1 LKNNNKEVNMKI
13 VFDHVS
19 KQYPNGYLGLN
30 DVNLNIDDG
39 EFVALIGPSGAG
51 KTTLIRTINQMNDI
65 TSGEIHVGD
74 FNVHTLDKKELL
86 KLRQNVGMIFQ
97 GFNLIKRQTV
107 LTNVL
112 SGSLARNKSFKT
124 LLGIFPHEEK
134 KVALSKLDQVNLLD
148 RAFNRADNLSGGQQQ
163 RVAIA
168 RVLMQNPG
176 VILAD
181 EPVSALDPVT
191 KREVMEY
198 LLKINKELGITIIIN
213 IHDINLAKKYCS
225 RIVGI
230 NAGNVVVD
238 CPSSELD
245 QTKLE
250 AIYGDEIGS
259 EH

>member
-1 LKNNNKEVNMKI
+1 MKI
-13 VFDHVS
+13 VFDKVS
-19 KQYPNGYLGLN
+19 KVYPNGYKGLN
-30 DVNLNIDDG
+30 NVNLNIEQG
-39 EFVALIGPSGAG
+39 EFVGLIGPSGAG

-65 TSGEIHVGD
+65 TEGQILVGD
-74 FNVHTLDKKELL
+74 FDVHNLDKKGLL
-86 KLRQNVGMIFQ
+86 DLRQNVGMIFQ

-112 SGSLARNKSFKT
+112 AGSLARNKNLKS
-124 LLGIFPHEEK
+124 LIGIFPVEEK
-134 KVALSKLDQVNLLD
+134 RLALAKLEQVNLLEK
-148 RAFNRADNLSGGQQQ
+148 AFQRADNLSGGQQQ

-168 RVLMQNPG
+168 RVLMQNPE

-225 RIVGI
+225 RIIGI
-230 NAGNVVVD
+230 NEGNVVVD
-238 CPSSELD
+238 CDSKELGKD
-245 QTKLE
+245 KLTL
-250 AIYGDEIGS
+250 IYNEDIEGEM
-259 EH
+259 

>member
-1 LKNNNKEVNMKI
+1 MKI
-13 VFDHVS
+13 KFNKVS
-19 KQYPNGYLGLN
+19 KKYPNGYLGLN
-30 DVNLNIDDG
+30 DINLDINQG

-65 TSGEIHVGD
+65 TSGEILVGD
-74 FNVHTLDKKELL
+74 FNVHTLDKKDLL
-86 KLRQNVGMIFQ
+86 DLRQNVGMIFQ

-112 SGSLARNKSFKT
+112 AGSLARNRGFKT
-124 LLGIFPHEEK
+124 LLGIFSDEEK
-134 KVALSKLDQVNLLD
+134 TLALAKLDQVNLID
-148 RAFNRADNLSGGQQQ
+148 RAFQRADNLSGGQQQ

-168 RVLMQNPG
+168 RVLMQNPS

-198 LLKINKELGITIIIN
+198 LLKINQELGITIIIN
-213 IHDINLAKKYCS
+213 IHDINLAQKYCS

-230 NAGNVVVD
+230 NAGVIKVD
-238 CPSSELD
+238 CDSSELN
-245 QTKLE
+245 QEKLE

-259 EH
+259 DH